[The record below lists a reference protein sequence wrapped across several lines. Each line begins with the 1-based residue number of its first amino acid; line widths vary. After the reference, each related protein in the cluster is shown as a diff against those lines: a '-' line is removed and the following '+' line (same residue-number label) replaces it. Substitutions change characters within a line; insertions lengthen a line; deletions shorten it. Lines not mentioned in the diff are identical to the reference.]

1 MSHHIEQL
9 YCLILSEGWESAASS
24 KITRP
29 KLITPISAFAF
40 LGRCGSFHIFMCLQL
55 ALFQF
60 VAIFLASYQHLCQS
74 QNLAQEMQSHQSVAG
89 SFGPELDTP
98 RGAKRQGLRGGWQTE
113 GTARAVETPSL
124 SGFSGAF
131 NR

>member
-1 MSHHIEQL
+1 
-9 YCLILSEGWESAASS
+9 
-24 KITRP
+24 
-29 KLITPISAFAF
+29 
-40 LGRCGSFHIFMCLQL
+40 MCLQL

-60 VAIFLASYQHLCQS
+60 VANFLASYQHLCQS

-113 GTARAVETPSL
+113 GTASSCRTSGAVETPSL
-124 SGFSGAF
+124 SGFSGAQQMTGGSRAHPWSTAAPNHF
-131 NR
+131 TDFTDCPDQLQQ